1 MKPFPKWLSLFLG
14 LASLC
19 LAGCAAYQWGGPK
32 PAFRSIE
39 IATVKNSTSRPGTH
53 AVLQQKLI
61 EFFAADP
68 RVKIGTGDA
77 KLETEIIEY
86 SRAGQTTSS
95 TDSYTYTSFRITI
108 KVQCTL
114 TTNEGKKV
122 LFKNRPFSA
131 SATLQPIGD
140 SAAEERSLGP
150 TLFADIVS
158 QIRQASTTAW

>member
-1 MKPFPKWLSLFLG
+1 MKPFSKWLSLSLC

-53 AVLQQKLI
+53 AV
-61 EFFAADP
+61 
-68 RVKIGTGDA
+68 RDA

-158 QIRQASTTAW
+158 QIRQAATTAW

>member
-1 MKPFPKWLSLFLG
+1 MNPFSKSLSLFLG
-14 LASLC
+14 LVSLC
-19 LAGCAAYQWGGPK
+19 LIGCATYQWGGPK

-68 RVKIGTGDA
+68 RVKIGPGDA

-86 SRAGQTTSS
+86 TRAGQTTSS
-95 TDSYTYTSFRITI
+95 TDSYTYTSFRITM

-114 TTNEGKKV
+114 TTNQGKKV
-122 LFKNRPFSA
+122 LFKNRLFTA
-131 SATLQPIGD
+131 SATLQPLGD
-140 SAAEERSLGP
+140 SASEERSLAP
-150 TLFADIVS
+150 TLLADIVS

>member
-1 MKPFPKWLSLFLG
+1 MNLFSKSLCLFLG
-14 LASLC
+14 LVSLC
-19 LAGCAAYQWGGPK
+19 LAGCSAYQWGGPK
-32 PAFRSIE
+32 PAFQSIE

-68 RVKIGTGDA
+68 RIKIGPGDA
-77 KLETEIIEY
+77 KLETEIVEY
-86 SRAGQTTSS
+86 TRAGQTTSS

-114 TTNEGKKV
+114 TTNQGKKV
-122 LFKNRPFSA
+122 LFKDRPFTA

-140 SAAEERSLGP
+140 SASEERSLAP